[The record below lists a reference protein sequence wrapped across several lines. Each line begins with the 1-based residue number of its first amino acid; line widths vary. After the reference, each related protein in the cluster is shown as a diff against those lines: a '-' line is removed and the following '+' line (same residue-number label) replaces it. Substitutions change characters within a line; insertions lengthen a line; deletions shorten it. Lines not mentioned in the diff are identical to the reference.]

1 MDPITQFVAG
11 WKIPIGQW
19 GRSFFDFLTTNFGWF
34 FDSLADG
41 LSSILGGLVDLLPD
55 AAAHSC
61 WCWPSPHSPT
71 R

>member
-41 LSSILGGLVDLLPD
+41 LSSILGGLVDLLLMLPPIVLVLAI
-55 AAAHSC
+55 AALA
-61 WCWPSPHSPT
+61 
-71 R
+71 